1 MCENELGDYIKMLEL
16 RVKQVEEQ
24 IREIGRQK
32 LGKEEV
38 AQHPDIVYLVY
49 LIYLVRS
56 GPSVHSG
63 ATQRGNTAGQL
74 LRRNKSLGAQRP
86 VV

>member
-1 MCENELGDYIKMLEL
+1 MCEIELGNYINLLEQ

-49 LIYLVRS
+49 HL
-56 GPSVHSG
+56 H
-63 ATQRGNTAGQL
+63 
-74 LRRNKSLGAQRP
+74 KMD
-86 VV
+86 